1 MRTYHEKKCKQ
12 LKRLDEKST
21 DKIESTRSLIRTLST
36 KMNISIHVVDRIS
49 ITINKLRDEELWQQ
63 INKLIPGLVGMWKA
77 MLECHRCQFQAVGE
91 GKSLDVTTSNV
102 KFTYAHL
109 EAAVQ
114 LKFELQN
121 WNLSF
126 FKFIDT
132 QKAHV
137 KALNGWLLRCLL
149 HEPEETPDN
158 IVPFS
163 PSRIGAPPVFVICNR
178 WSQAMDRVSEREVIE
193 AMQGFFMSLNQLLE
207 PHIVELKQRSIAD
220 KDLERKLKILEREEQ
235 KIQKVVQAQEK
246 RMGRVLPRS
255 EFPNTISLLSGLK
268 QIFAAL
274 ERFSANSVQA
284 YEELCLRIQE
294 NSSRSE
300 LQGC

>member
-1 MRTYHEKKCKQ
+1 
-12 LKRLDEKST
+12 
-21 DKIESTRSLIRTLST
+21 
-36 KMNISIHVVDRIS
+36 
-49 ITINKLRDEELWQQ
+49 
-63 INKLIPGLVGMWKA
+63 

-114 LKFELQN
+114 LKLELQN

-294 NSSRSE
+294 NRHV
-300 LQGC
+300 